1 MSLVVALL
9 AALGLGLASFVPAN
23 TAGGGP
29 ALVVLPANTAGGGPG
44 MVSRDN
50 TAGGGP
56 G

>member
-9 AALGLGLASFVPAN
+9 AALGLGLASFAPAN

-29 ALVVLPANTAGGGPG
+29 AILVLPVNTAGGGPG
-44 MVSRDN
+44 MVSMDN